1 MATASP
7 LTAKRASLRIHE
19 EEDREDVAPDDTVE
33 RLTQLRGS
41 FENYVQVVF
50 GKLRA
55 ASAQDISDLRSGL
68 AHVPAEDIDG
78 WISFLAASEQTAW
91 ETRNNLEH
99 ILLSALSDKVIGT
112 QTVRDMIALYEDP
125 TRSFKH
131 KKAFVEKTLA
141 RYDTKWRATMAQR
154 NALMQDKRIAQIPP
168 GRVPDLSIFRD
179 AGRFADL
186 TYHERK
192 GLLGHIEA
200 ALSLLETADARMET
214 LYKETQS
221 ELAGYERRGIL
232 HRSKIGTWLERT
244 FKNAKDPKQVEQF
257 LKHVLR
263 PYASN
268 WAETR
273 EDFDALEQRL
283 SSLTEIPRGFKR
295 LSPSKF
301 LLLDYKQRTSY
312 CALAWL
318 RLKDTD
324 VSQEQNTILAALK
337 LRIRYNL
344 DTEDWE
350 GAESSLKKACALEPQ
365 DRELLSM
372 QTYLACHRPKNPE
385 ELHPNPKQT
394 LERLRGLV
402 RQLPGEMQPLYIRGM
417 QEGPA
422 VLHRLLQVMGNRV
435 WVHEHIGIT
444 EADEHKE
451 AQDRKNRQQTK
462 MFMSRGHSNDLEHNV
477 LLADTAEPS
486 AIRDDCVS
494 PQMLYYEGGDATEA
508 IFEKIKQHPASDDG
522 VDGKL
527 LSESERFGYNTTVV
541 PLDIPYALHATVVKN
556 LHREIKRGV
565 TKLHEQGYRF
575 TVSGAL
581 LAA

>member
-1 MATASP
+1 MATTST
-7 LTAKRASLRIHE
+7 LNEKRVQSRHSE
-19 EEDREDVAPDDTVE
+19 EEAAESSKNDTADRLAF
-33 RLTQLRGS
+33 LRSS
-41 FENYVQVVF
+41 FENYVHVVF
-50 GKLRA
+50 GKLRT
-55 ASAQDISDLRSGL
+55 ASAQDISALRSGL
-68 AHVPAEDIDG
+68 AHVPEEDIDG
-78 WISFLAASEQTAW
+78 WIAFLESSQQTAC
-91 ETRNNLEH
+91 ETRENLEN
-99 ILLSALSDKVIGT
+99 ILLTALSDKVIGT
-112 QTVRDMIALYEDP
+112 KTVRDMIALYEDP
-125 TRSFKH
+125 SRSFKNRQ
-131 KKAFVEKTLA
+131 AFVTKTLT
-141 RYDTKWRATMAQR
+141 RYDAKWRATMAQR
-154 NALMQDKRIAQIPP
+154 NSLVKDERIAQIPP
-168 GRVPDLSIFRD
+168 GRVPDMGIFRD

-192 GLLGHIEA
+192 GLLAHIEA
-200 ALSLLETADARMET
+200 ALSLLETADTRMEK
-214 LYKETQS
+214 LYDETQS
-221 ELAGYERRGIL
+221 ELTGYERRGIL

-244 FKNAKDPKQVEQF
+244 FKGAKNPEQVERF
-257 LKHVLR
+257 LKEVLR
-263 PYASN
+263 PYAIN

-273 EDFDALEQRL
+273 EDFDTLEHTL
-283 SSLTEIPRGFKR
+283 SSLKEIPRGFKR
-295 LSPSKF
+295 LSPGKF

-318 RLKDTD
+318 RLEDSD
-324 VSQEQNTILAALK
+324 VSQEQNTVLAALK

-350 GAESSLKKACALEPQ
+350 GADRCLQKACLMDPK

-372 QTYLACHRPKNPE
+372 QTYLSCHRPKNPE
-385 ELHPNPKQT
+385 ELHPNPKRT
-394 LERLRGLV
+394 LEHLRGLV

-444 EADEHKE
+444 EADERKQ

-508 IFEKIKQHPASDDG
+508 IFEKIKQHPANDDG

-565 TKLHEQGYRF
+565 AKLHEQGYRF
-575 TVSGAL
+575 TLSGEL